1 MLSTM
6 SAWSWM
12 ETLKMNYALIA
23 TKAGLGM
30 KGKKFIR
37 HSEPKISQ
45 TQVSTDGHRS
55 QPSTPRRLE
64 FPIFTQICPVNLFS
78 NINLISNK
86 LLP

>member
-1 MLSTM
+1 MLSTT

-30 KGKKFIR
+30 KGKKFLR
-37 HSEPKISQ
+37 NSGPKISQ

-55 QPSTPRRLE
+55 HVKPSTQGAGN
-64 FPIFTQICPVNLFS
+64 FQ
-78 NINLISNK
+78 
-86 LLP
+86 LLHRDMPS